1 MDALNSPTRA
11 SMVDGEYRLGNVG
24 YGDQR
29 VLTFDAATAAN
40 HEGQINSLASIRN
53 QVRRWLMGNVGSGAQ

>member
-1 MDALNSPTRA
+1 
-11 SMVDGEYRLGNVG
+11 MVDGEYRLGNVG